1 MKTINI
7 NTMKQ
12 IVYILSIA
20 CLLVLSTTQ
29 AQAVKYKPYTSTSC
43 VNQRYDA
50 AVTPTIGFTST
61 SAYATDDWTNPTTP
75 MLNADGSVSAG
86 AYMAEQVVSGP
97 HRIVNPDEGDED
109 DTENG
114 STQPLGDALLPLL
127 LMAAA
132 FCLIRR
138 KRATIQPNYIQD
150 GQSPTGIREIADI
163 EYNQ

>member
-7 NTMKQ
+7 TTMKH

-20 CLLVLSTTQ
+20 CLLVLSTKQ
-29 AQAVKYKPYTSTSC
+29 AQAVDYKPYTSTSC

-86 AYMAEQVVSGP
+86 AYMGGP
-97 HRIVNPDEGDED
+97 RKLGTPTAPTPGNGNPGTPGDVGTGNEEEDE
-109 DTENG
+109 NQ
-114 STQPLGDALLPLL
+114 QPLGDALLPLL

-138 KRATIQPNYIQD
+138 KRATI
-150 GQSPTGIREIADI
+150 
-163 EYNQ
+163 

>member
-7 NTMKQ
+7 TTMKH

-20 CLLVLSTTQ
+20 CLLVLGTTQ
-29 AQAVKYKPYTSTSC
+29 AQAVKYKPYTGTSC

-86 AYMAEQVVSGP
+86 VYMAEQVVSGP
-97 HRIVNPDEGDED
+97 HRIVNPDGEDED

-114 STQPLGDALLPLL
+114 STQPLGDAILPLL

-138 KRATIQPNYIQD
+138 KRATI
-150 GQSPTGIREIADI
+150 
-163 EYNQ
+163 

>member
-7 NTMKQ
+7 TTMKQ

-29 AQAVKYKPYTSTSC
+29 AQAVDYKPYTSTSC

-50 AVTPTIGFTST
+50 AAAPTIGFSST

-86 AYMAEQVVSGP
+86 AYMGEQVISGP
-97 HRIVNPDEGDED
+97 HRIVNPDGEDGDEV
-109 DTENG
+109 ENG

-138 KRATIQPNYIQD
+138 K
-150 GQSPTGIREIADI
+150 EMV
-163 EYNQ
+163 

>member
-7 NTMKQ
+7 TTMKH

-86 AYMAEQVVSGP
+86 AYMGEQVVSGP
-97 HRIVNPDEGDED
+97 HRAPGTPGGDLNQDDQQVNP
-109 DTENG
+109 
-114 STQPLGDALLPLL
+114 PLGDALLPLL

-132 FCLIRR
+132 FCLMRR
-138 KRATIQPNYIQD
+138 KRATI
-150 GQSPTGIREIADI
+150 
-163 EYNQ
+163 

>member
-7 NTMKQ
+7 TTMKH

-29 AQAVKYKPYTSTSC
+29 AQAVDYKPYTSTSC

-50 AVTPTIGFTST
+50 AAAPTIGFTST

-97 HRIVNPDEGDED
+97 HRIVNPDLDDED

-114 STQPLGDALLPLL
+114 TPLGDAILPLL

-132 FCLIRR
+132 FCLMRR
-138 KRATIQPNYIQD
+138 KRATI
-150 GQSPTGIREIADI
+150 
-163 EYNQ
+163 

>member
-7 NTMKQ
+7 TTMKH

-20 CLLVLSTTQ
+20 CLLVLGTTQ
-29 AQAVKYKPYTSTSC
+29 AQAVRYKPYTSTSC

-61 SAYATDDWTNPTTP
+61 SAYATDDWNKSTTP

-86 AYMAEQVVSGP
+86 AYMGEQVVSGP
-97 HRIVNPDEGDED
+97 HRAPGTPGQGGN
-109 DTENG
+109 NQ
-114 STQPLGDALLPLL
+114 QPVGDAILPLL

-132 FCLIRR
+132 FCLMRR
-138 KRATIQPNYIQD
+138 K
-150 GQSPTGIREIADI
+150 EMV
-163 EYNQ
+163 

>member
-7 NTMKQ
+7 TTMKQ

-29 AQAVKYKPYTSTSC
+29 AQAVDYKPYTRTSC

-86 AYMAEQVVSGP
+86 AYMGGP
-97 HRIVNPDEGDED
+97 HKAGP
-109 DTENG
+109 G
-114 STQPLGDALLPLL
+114 STAPNGNPVVGPGTPGGTLNPNTQQPLGDALLPLL

-138 KRATIQPNYIQD
+138 KRATI
-150 GQSPTGIREIADI
+150 
-163 EYNQ
+163 

>member
-7 NTMKQ
+7 TTMKH

-20 CLLVLSTTQ
+20 CLLVLGTTQ
-29 AQAVKYKPYTSTSC
+29 AQAVRYKPYTSTSC
-43 VNQRYDA
+43 ANQRYDA

-97 HRIVNPDEGDED
+97 HRAPATGTPDGDLNED
-109 DTENG
+109 DQQLG
-114 STQPLGDALLPLL
+114 VPLGDAILPLL

-132 FCLIRR
+132 FCLMRR
-138 KRATIQPNYIQD
+138 K
-150 GQSPTGIREIADI
+150 EMV
-163 EYNQ
+163 

>member
-7 NTMKQ
+7 TTMKH

-20 CLLVLSTTQ
+20 CLLVLGTKQ
-29 AQAVKYKPYTSTSC
+29 AQAVDYKPYTGSSC
-43 VNQRYDA
+43 VNQRMDA
-50 AVTPTIGFTST
+50 AAAPTIGFTST

-86 AYMAEQVVSGP
+86 AYMGGPRKAGPGGTGPGGNTVVGPGTPGGPLNPNEQ
-97 HRIVNPDEGDED
+97 
-109 DTENG
+109 
-114 STQPLGDALLPLL
+114 QPLGDALLPLL

-138 KRATIQPNYIQD
+138 KRATI
-150 GQSPTGIREIADI
+150 
-163 EYNQ
+163 

>member
-7 NTMKQ
+7 TTMKQ

-29 AQAVKYKPYTSTSC
+29 AQAVDYKPYTSTSC

-50 AVTPTIGFTST
+50 AVTPTIGFSST

-86 AYMAEQVVSGP
+86 AYMGEQVISGP
-97 HRIVNPDEGDED
+97 HKAPGTPSGNLNPDDQQTGV
-109 DTENG
+109 
-114 STQPLGDALLPLL
+114 PLGDALLPLL

-138 KRATIQPNYIQD
+138 KRATI
-150 GQSPTGIREIADI
+150 
-163 EYNQ
+163 

>member
-7 NTMKQ
+7 TTMKH

-20 CLLVLSTTQ
+20 CLLVLGTTQ
-29 AQAVKYKPYTSTSC
+29 AQAVDYKPYTSTSC

-61 SAYATDDWTNPTTP
+61 SAYATENWSQSTTP

-86 AYMAEQVVSGP
+86 AYMGGP
-97 HRIVNPDEGDED
+97 HKAPPSSSVVGPGTPGGTLDPN
-109 DTENG
+109 TQ
-114 STQPLGDALLPLL
+114 QPLGDALLPLL

-138 KRATIQPNYIQD
+138 KRATI
-150 GQSPTGIREIADI
+150 
-163 EYNQ
+163 